1 MLGGRQVQTLEAAP
15 PPRIEGDYD
24 APVDEARDDGLQ
36 GVTARWLAAA
46 QGGDAE
52 GFADLYGHIAPAL
65 HTWAE
70 LRIRP
75 EQRALIEPGD
85 LVQEV
90 WFRAWRQL
98 AAFDPR
104 ATPFRFW
111 IFRIAKNVLL
121 EASRTS
127 QRADRAGGHPSERA
141 RALDAIADS
150 ITGVSLR
157 LARNE
162 SLALFRATVA
172 ALEPDDQKLVLHC
185 GLEGLPYKEV
195 APRLG
200 LSVDAVAKRWQRLRA
215 RLAESELPEHL
226 LAGA

>member
-1 MLGGRQVQTLEAAP
+1 
-15 PPRIEGDYD
+15 
-24 APVDEARDDGLQ
+24 VDEARDDGLE
-36 GVTARWLAAA
+36 GVTARWLALA
-46 QGGDAE
+46 QGGDAS
-52 GFADLYGHIAPAL
+52 GFADLYEHIAPAL

-75 EQRALIEPGD
+75 EQRVIIEPGD

-98 AAFDPR
+98 EAFDPKT
-104 ATPFRFW
+104 TPFRFW

-121 EASRTS
+121 EAARSS
-127 QRADRAGGHPSERA
+127 QRNERAGSGASERL
-141 RALDAIADS
+141 RALEQLADS
-150 ITGVSLR
+150 ITAVSLR
-157 LARNE
+157 LARDE
-162 SLALFRATVA
+162 SLAQFRAAVA

-195 APRLG
+195 APRMG

-215 RLAESELPEHL
+215 RLAQSELPEHL

>member
-1 MLGGRQVQTLEAAP
+1 
-15 PPRIEGDYD
+15 
-24 APVDEARDDGLQ
+24 VDDARDDGLQ
-36 GVTARWLAAA
+36 NVTARWLAAA

-75 EQRALIEPGD
+75 EQRAVIDPGD

-98 AAFDPR
+98 AAFD
-104 ATPFRFW
+104 AATTPFRFW

-127 QRADRAGGHPSERA
+127 QRAERAGSGTSARA
-141 RALDAIADS
+141 RALVDLADS
-150 ITGVSLR
+150 VTGVSLR
-157 LARNE
+157 LARDE
-162 SLALFRATVA
+162 SLAQFRAAVA
-172 ALEPDDQKLVLHC
+172 ALAPDDQKLVLHC

-195 APRLG
+195 APRMG

-215 RLAESELPEHL
+215 RLAESDLPEHL